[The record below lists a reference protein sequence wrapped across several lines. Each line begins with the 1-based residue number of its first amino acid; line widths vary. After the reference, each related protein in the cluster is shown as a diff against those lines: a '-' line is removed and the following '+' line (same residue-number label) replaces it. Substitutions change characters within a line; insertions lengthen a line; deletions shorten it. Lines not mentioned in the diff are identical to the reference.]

1 MVPAG
6 FIPGLLQAL
15 PMRHAGGGDRFES
28 RPRSPRA
35 LGLWFCAL
43 AAAVLPFCTACW
55 SKKEPDAKPSEVPRL
70 VGKIASIPPEKR
82 FVLIRS
88 LGKWDI
94 AAGTILTT
102 RGGDGRSANLLVTG
116 ESLGNFAA
124 ADIQSGEVQLG
135 DSVYSRHVP
144 KPPPEP
150 SGGDSPA
157 ESGPQA
163 QESEAAPEPELP
175 VDSAAGA

>member
-6 FIPGLLQAL
+6 FIMSLLQAL
-15 PMRHAGGGDRFES
+15 FMRHAGGGHRFES
-28 RPRSPRA
+28 QRRSPRA
-35 LGLWFCAL
+35 LGRVFCAL

-55 SKKEPDAKPSEVPRL
+55 SKKEPETKPTEAPRL

-82 FVLIRS
+82 FVLIHS

-94 AAGTILTT
+94 SAGTILTT
-102 RGGDGRSANLLVTG
+102 RGADGRSANLLVTG

-135 DSVYSRHVP
+135 DSVYSRHLP
-144 KPPPEP
+144 KPDPEP
-150 SGGDSPA
+150 TGADSAA
-157 ESGPQA
+157 EPGPQA
-163 QESEAAPEPELP
+163 QAPETAPEPELRP
-175 VDSAAGA
+175 EPAKTP